1 MTSSVSRGLLT
12 LWLNRQTETRQTV
25 RISLIRVQEINNNDL
40 FIGQSALCWGAG
52 QKEGNNKLSNV

>member
-12 LWLNRQTETRQTV
+12 LWRSGQTETCRTV
-25 RISLIRVQEINNNDL
+25 RTGLIGVQGIKNNDL

-52 QKEGNNKLSNV
+52 QEEDNNKLSKV

>member
-12 LWLNRQTETRQTV
+12 WRTV

-52 QKEGNNKLSNV
+52 QKEENNKLSKV